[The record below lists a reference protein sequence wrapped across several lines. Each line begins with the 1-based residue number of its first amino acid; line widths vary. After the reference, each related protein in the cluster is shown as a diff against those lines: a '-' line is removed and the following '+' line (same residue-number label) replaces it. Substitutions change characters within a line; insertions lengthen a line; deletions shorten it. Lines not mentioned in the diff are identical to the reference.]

1 MPDEPEREVVANSYS
16 DLWFAVFLESIQP
29 AQSALEARFLAQ
41 QLPLPTFRTV
51 LDVCCGEGRHVELMA
66 GAGYSVTG
74 IDLNESALEKASAR
88 VKGGA
93 ILLKWDMR
101 RLIDLSAHC
110 DAVLNLW
117 QSFGQ
122 FDEQTNA
129 DILRQVRAIL
139 NPGGRFILD
148 IYHRLFFE
156 EHQGIRE
163 FQRQGVEIREQT
175 TMHGSRLSVKLTYDR
190 RASECFEWQLF
201 TPQEISELARRCGL
215 MPLLTCTNFD
225 REQAASADS
234 PRMQVVFERAGDD

>member
-1 MPDEPEREVVANSYS
+1 MPDEPGRKAVANSYS

-234 PRMQVVFERAGDD
+234 PRMQVVFERTGDD

>member
-16 DLWFAVFLESIQP
+16 DVWFAVFLESIQP

-74 IDLNESALEKASAR
+74 IDLSESALEKASAR

-101 RLIDLSAHC
+101 RLIDLSAHF

-234 PRMQVVFERAGDD
+234 PRMQVVFERTGDD

>member
-1 MPDEPEREVVANSYS
+1 MPDKPERDVAANSYS
-16 DLWFAVFLESIQP
+16 DLWFTVFLESIP
-29 AQSALEARFLAQ
+29 PTQSALEARFLAQ
-41 QLPLPTFRTV
+41 QLPLPAFRTV
-51 LDVCCGEGRHVELMA
+51 LDVCCGEGRHVQLMS

-74 IDLNESALEKASAR
+74 IDLNDSALEKARTR

-93 ILLKWDMR
+93 VLLKWDMR
-101 RLIDLSAHC
+101 RLADLSTHC

-148 IYHRLFFE
+148 IYHRLFFD

-163 FQRQGVEIREQT
+163 FKRHGVEIREET
-175 TMHGSRLSVKLTYDR
+175 TMHGSRLSVELTYDR
-190 RASECFEWQLF
+190 HASECFEWQLF

-225 REQAASADS
+225 REQAASPDS
-234 PRMQVVFERAGDD
+234 PRMQVVFERTGDD